1 MTRKKIWNRVNLPVY
16 SVSSVSPDG
25 VPNMNICTY
34 ASAVSMQP
42 KRFMVAIYE
51 GTKTLENV
59 KKSNR
64 MLLQVLSVKNLHRVR
79 RLGFSSGNEKEKLQG
94 MDDELVEFQDGF
106 LYLNECVGFMEL
118 EVIEWTR
125 AGDHVMAL
133 CDVKSSKNVT
143 ENEPMTLD
151 DLREKGIVRI

>member
-1 MTRKKIWNRVNLPVY
+1 MTRKKLWNRVDLPIY
-16 SVSSVSPDG
+16 SVSSVSSDG

-59 KKSNR
+59 RASNR

-79 RLGFSSGNEKEKLQG
+79 RLGFSSGNEKEKLHG
-94 MDDELVEFQDGF
+94 MDNELLEFKDG
-106 LYLNECVGFMEL
+106 LMYLNECVGFMEL
-118 EVIEWTR
+118 EVIQWID

-133 CDVKSSKNVT
+133 CNMKSSKNVT
-143 ENEPMTLD
+143 EYEAMTLN
-151 DLREKGIVRI
+151 DLREKGIIRI